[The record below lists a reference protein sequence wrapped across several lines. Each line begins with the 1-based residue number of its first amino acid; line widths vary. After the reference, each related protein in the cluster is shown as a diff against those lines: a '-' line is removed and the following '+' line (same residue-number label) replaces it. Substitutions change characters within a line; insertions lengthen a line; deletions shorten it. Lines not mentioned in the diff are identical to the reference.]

1 MLMKNLHAKRT
12 KEEKERIILDVQK
25 LGVVAGCRKHG
36 CSPSMYY
43 YWLDLYNAHG
53 LEGLDHRKSRDQ
65 QSEINRL
72 RKELDLAK
80 EVIADKEL
88 RIKLMDELLKKRIAQ
103 WKNADKS

>member
-1 MLMKNLHAKRT
+1 MLMKNLQAKRT

-43 YWLDLYNAHG
+43 YWLDLYNAYG
-53 LEGLDHRKSRDQ
+53 IEGLDHRKRRDQ

-72 RKELDLAK
+72 KKELSLAK
-80 EVIADKEL
+80 ELIADKEL
-88 RIKLMDELLKKRIAQ
+88 QIKLQSELLKKRHVQ
-103 WKNADKS
+103 WRKEEK

>member
-1 MLMKNLHAKRT
+1 MLMKNLQTKRT

-53 LEGLDHRKSRDQ
+53 IDGLDHRKIKDQ
-65 QSEINRL
+65 QSEVNRL
-72 RKELDLAK
+72 RKELSIAK
-80 EVIADKEL
+80 EVIAEKEL
-88 RIKLMDELLKKRIAQ
+88 QLKLQADLLKKRIAQ
-103 WKNADKS
+103 WKKEDK

>member
-1 MLMKNLHAKRT
+1 MLVKNLHAKRT

-36 CSPSMYY
+36 CSASMYY

-53 LEGLDHRKSRDQ
+53 IEGLDHRKSRDQ

-72 RKELDLAK
+72 KKELSIAK

-88 RIKLMDELLKKRIAQ
+88 QLKLQAELLKKRHVQ
-103 WKNADKS
+103 WRKEGK

>member
-1 MLMKNLHAKRT
+1 MLVKNLQAKRT

-36 CSPSMYY
+36 CNPSMYY

-53 LEGLDHRKSRDQ
+53 IEGLDHRKSRDQ

-72 RKELDLAK
+72 KKELSIAK

-88 RIKLMDELLKKRIAQ
+88 QLKLQAELLKKRHAQ
-103 WKNADKS
+103 WRKEGK